1 MATRDIWAKRIGSTM
16 AWTFHTVK
24 GISGKIAAGNSTN
37 TLGNLHNNVVRR
49 VVPNY
54 HDSIREDLKYTEVKL
69 REMRSTTRR
78 LLLNNRAFNRKNDI
92 KDLEFILLELNSIEK
107 AVRCV
112 DSHLKN
118 AEENK

>member
-24 GISGKIAAGNSTN
+24 GISGKIAVGNSAN

-92 KDLEFILLELNSIEK
+92 KDLEFILLQLDSVEK
-107 AVRCV
+107 AMRCV
-112 DSHLKN
+112 NSHLQN